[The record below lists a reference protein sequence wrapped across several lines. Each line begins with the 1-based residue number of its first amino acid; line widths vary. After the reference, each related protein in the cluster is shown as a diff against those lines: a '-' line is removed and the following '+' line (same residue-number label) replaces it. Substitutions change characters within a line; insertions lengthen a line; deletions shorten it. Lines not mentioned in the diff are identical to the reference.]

1 MDRKNSVS
9 NTHFPELSS
18 PVETEFLSTPADLSS
33 SASDKSFIT
42 KPKVVLDAE
51 NSNSQT
57 IPKPL
62 SDPAKIAPAKV
73 AEVKHRTEEN
83 RIVL

>member
-1 MDRKNSVS
+1 M
-9 NTHFPELSS
+9 HLPELSS

-33 SASDKSFIT
+33 STSDKSFII
-42 KPKVVLDAE
+42 KAKVVLDAE

-57 IPKPL
+57 IPKLL
-62 SDPAKIAPAKV
+62 SESVKIAPARV